1 MPSRS
6 QNHAAETQY
15 EKHVDHDPSH
25 INRNIQ
31 HKEALSLRLALGSIL
46 GPKRPFTPTS
56 HSSSGTASPVH
67 PAMFGSP
74 GSPGMPP
81 PPPNTTPIHAPD
93 YLFPRGYHLPH
104 TPSRLGQPDHMRD
117 PAWPSGSPS
126 SAPSSAPYSPHSSS
140 AQSAS
145 PTDECPPV
153 LALPPPVVEDPTSRM
168 AAPTL
173 HVPKP
178 CSVSQTG
185 PVPDVKRTTGSG
197 SGTPKAKFLETLE
210 SKSAWDA
217 FFTWRTLWLNL
228 AIAERGLGLPISE
241 EAIEQMKTNLHLTP
255 EQFEIAAQEEK
266 KRRHD
271 VMAHV
276 HTFGTVAPA
285 AAGII
290 HLGAT
295 SCYVTD
301 NADLIFLRTGLSYLI
316 KSLGVL
322 ISRLSMFAEQYRD
335 LPTLGF
341 THFQPAQLTTVGKRA
356 TLWIQELLWDLR
368 NIQRARDD
376 LGFRGV
382 KGTTGTQASF
392 LTLFDGDHAKV
403 EALDKLVTE
412 LSGFSYAYPVTSQT
426 YSRKVDIDVLAPLAS
441 LGATA
446 HKIATDIRLLAN
458 LKEME
463 EPFESTQIGSSAMAY
478 KRNPMRCERVCS
490 LSRHLM
496 VLHQNALMTA
506 SVQWFERT
514 LDDSANRRITLPEA
528 FLTADIV
535 LSTLQNVSEGL
546 VVYPK
551 VIARRISQELPFMAT
566 ENVIMAIVKAGG
578 DRQEAHEHIRVLSH
592 EAAHQVKNLGLE
604 NDLIER
610 IRLDPYFD
618 PIKGQLDAL
627 LDPSSFVGRAPEQV
641 DAFLKDWV
649 APALAPAE
657 LQEAIQQSK
666 KVELSV

>member
-1 MPSRS
+1 MDAFDTYQTPLSSRYAS
-6 QNHAAETQY
+6 
-15 EKHVDHDPSH
+15 
-25 INRNIQ
+25 
-31 HKEALSLRLALGSIL
+31 KEMA
-46 GPKRPFTPTS
+46 
-56 HSSSGTASPVH
+56 
-67 PAMFGSP
+67 
-74 GSPGMPP
+74 
-81 PPPNTTPIHAPD
+81 
-93 YLFPRGYHLPH
+93 YLF
-104 TPSRLGQPDHMRD
+104 S
-117 PAWPSGSPS
+117 PAN
-126 SAPSSAPYSPHSSS
+126 
-140 AQSAS
+140 
-145 PTDECPPV
+145 
-153 LALPPPVVEDPTSRM
+153 R
-168 AAPTL
+168 
-173 HVPKP
+173 
-178 CSVSQTG
+178 
-185 PVPDVKRTTGSG
+185 
-197 SGTPKAKFLETLE
+197 
-210 SKSAWDA
+210 

-228 AIAERGLGLPISE
+228 AIAERELGLPISE
-241 EAIEQMKTNLHLTP
+241 KAITQMKDNLRLTP
-255 EQFEIAAQEEK
+255 EQFEVAAQEEK

-301 NADLIFLRTGLSYLI
+301 NADLIFLRTGLTYLLR
-316 KSLGVL
+316 SLAVV
-322 ISRLSMFAEQYRD
+322 ISRLSDFATQYRA

-392 LTLFDGDHAKV
+392 LALFDGDHAKV
-403 EALDKLVTE
+403 EALDKRVTE

-441 LGATA
+441 FGATA
-446 HKIATDIRLLAN
+446 HKIGSDIRLLAS

-478 KRNPMRCERVCS
+478 KRNPMRCERICS
-490 LSRHLM
+490 LSRHMM

-506 SVQWFERT
+506 STQWFERT

-551 VIARRISQELPFMAT
+551 VIARRIAQELPFMAT
-566 ENVIMAIVKAGG
+566 ENIIMAIVKKGG
-578 DRQEAHEHIRVLSH
+578 DRQEAHEKIRVLSQ

-604 NDLIER
+604 NDLIVR
-610 IRLDPYFD
+610 VRSDAYFD
-618 PIKGQLDAL
+618 PIKGSLEEL
-627 LDPSSFVGRAPEQV
+627 LDPASFIGRAPAQV
-641 DAFLKDWV
+641 DVFVRDWV
-649 APALAPAE
+649 TPALAGPE
-657 LQEAIQQSK
+657 LQDAIGK
-666 KVELSV
+666 SVNVQLNV